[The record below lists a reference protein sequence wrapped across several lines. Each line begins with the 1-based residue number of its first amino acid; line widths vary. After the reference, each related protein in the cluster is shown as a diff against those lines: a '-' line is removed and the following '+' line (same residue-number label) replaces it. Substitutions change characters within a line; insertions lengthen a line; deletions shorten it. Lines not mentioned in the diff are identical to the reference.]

1 MINEWD
7 LAENVTHSHA
17 CMELM
22 TCCITGFDTFSATWI
37 VVTLKF
43 GLRFQF
49 INFSSLIKSSSKTAA
64 ANKLIAFSQT
74 ISFTTSLFLK
84 CDRPL
89 KKSVL
94 SHTVFWEPLVEELRL
109 YYMEIRK
116 RGDQQAVQRGGM
128 WWGIAIPWGILW
140 QTGLWCL
147 LWPPWTLSSYRQWPI
162 VCYFRLV
169 RWEFFLF

>member
-1 MINEWD
+1 
-7 LAENVTHSHA
+7 
-17 CMELM
+17 MELM

-109 YYMEIRK
+109 LHGNEENWRPAGCSE
-116 RGDQQAVQRGGM
+116 RGDVMGNCYSLRHPVANRTVVSALASLNSEQLQAVTDCVLLQACKVR
-128 WWGIAIPWGILW
+128 IFFILEYW
-140 QTGLWCL
+140 
-147 LWPPWTLSSYRQWPI
+147 
-162 VCYFRLV
+162 
-169 RWEFFLF
+169 